1 MEKLQPIEFKGKRI
15 VTTEQLAEVYETD
28 INNIQANFKNHKDRF
43 KEGKHY
49 YLLQGDELK
58 TFKSHLNYIQ
68 IPLISKFTSL
78 LYLWTERGANR
89 HCKILDT
96 DKAWEQFDNLEENY
110 FRVKKIK
117 PLTAS
122 EELKLH
128 YQVLEEHGEEIKS
141 LKEDITDI
149 KENSPLYNI
158 ECKELQDLVRKV
170 GIKVLGGYR
179 TPAYK
184 NNSLRG
190 KVYSDIQ
197 QQLRREF
204 GVKRYEAIRRCQL
217 NKAREI
223 IESYKVPLVLGDKII
238 LENNQLGFN

>member
-1 MEKLQPIEFKGKRI
+1 MDKLQPMEFDDQRI
-15 VTTEQLAEVYETD
+15 LTSKQLAEIYETTEGN
-28 INNIQANFKNHKDRF
+28 ISNNFNNNKNHF

-49 YLLQGDELK
+49 YFLKGEQLKQFLQSYEIGVQ
-58 TFKSHLNYIQ
+58 N
-68 IPLISKFTSL
+68 PSKVRSL
-78 LYLWTERGANR
+78 YVWTERGADR

-96 DKAWEQFDNLEENY
+96 DKAWEQFDKLEDNY
-110 FRVKKIK
+110 FRIKKFK

-122 EELKLH
+122 QELKLH
-128 YQVLEEHGEEIKS
+128 YQVLEEHGEEIKA

-158 ECKELQDLVRKV
+158 ECKELQDLVRKI
-170 GIKVLGGYR
+170 GTKVLGGYR

-223 IESYKVPLVLGDKII
+223 IENYKVPLVLNDKII